1 MKSKDNAFLPYLSAC
16 SASYSTQHV
25 LLRLIEEWK
34 TNLDNNFAV
43 GAVLMDLSKAFDC
56 IPHDLL
62 IAKLAAYGFEE
73 KTLLY
78 IYSYLENRKQCV
90 KINNINSNFQTI
102 KSGVPQGSIVGPI
115 LFNIFF
121 NDFFFFLCN
130 VSVHNFADD
139 NTLSSFARTVKNLV
153 SILESESSCA
163 INWFRDNSMIVNPD
177 KFQAILLDKRN
188 SDLHLNENITI
199 DKENIKVVSNVKM
212 LGVHIDSKLNFNLHI
227 DIICKSASNQLN
239 ALVRLKRYLGHEER
253 FVLVNSF
260 IYSNFN
266 YCPLVWMFS
275 SKRSLN
281 KIENLQKRALRFVL
295 DDYTSSYELLLE
307 KSGKPTMNLARERL
321 LCIEVYKTLNSLNP
335 CFMQE
340 LFKLRETNR
349 NVRNKYKLNLNIPV
363 VNQVNYGTKSL
374 RSFGPKIWNSLP
386 HHVKSAEN
394 LETFKKI
401 INNWNGV
408 SCNCVVCGLEN
419 IS

>member
-1 MKSKDNAFLPYLSAC
+1 MSPLDKKKTDKNFVLNYSPVGILPAFSKIFGRVIKNYLMKSTDNFFSPYLSTC
-16 SASYSTQHV
+16 RASYSTQHV

-62 IAKLAAYGFEE
+62 IAKLAANGFEE

-130 VSVHNFADD
+130 LFVHNFADN

-177 KFQAILLDKRN
+177 KFQVILLDKRN
-188 SDLHLNENITI
+188 SDWHLNE
-199 DKENIKVVSNVKM
+199 KVVSNVKM
-212 LGVHIDSKLNFNLHI
+212 LGAHIDSKLNFNLHI
-227 DIICKSASNQLN
+227 NIICKSASDQLN
-239 ALVRLKRYLGHEER
+239 TLVRLKRYLGH
-253 FVLVNSF
+253 
-260 IYSNFN
+260 
-266 YCPLVWMFS
+266 
-275 SKRSLN
+275 
-281 KIENLQKRALRFVL
+281 
-295 DDYTSSYELLLE
+295 
-307 KSGKPTMNLARERL
+307 
-321 LCIEVYKTLNSLNP
+321 
-335 CFMQE
+335 
-340 LFKLRETNR
+340 
-349 NVRNKYKLNLNIPV
+349 
-363 VNQVNYGTKSL
+363 
-374 RSFGPKIWNSLP
+374 
-386 HHVKSAEN
+386 
-394 LETFKKI
+394 
-401 INNWNGV
+401 
-408 SCNCVVCGLEN
+408 
-419 IS
+419 